1 MRGVSDCE
9 VVRREFARTDG
20 VKTMLISR
28 THTLAVIAALALAA
42 CNSSNSGPF
51 VSPSPTP
58 SPTPSPANLSG
69 DYSGTIQDSAN
80 GSGTVT
86 GTLAQHGTSA
96 GGPLTIASASGTTT
110 AAVSLAIAA
119 NNALSGA
126 IVIDYP
132 SGTTCT
138 FSTAGSYNSTT
149 NVITGTYSAVT
160 NCSGQSGTYSL
171 TQQCSDTVTSRRRTM
186 NTVRC

>member
-1 MRGVSDCE
+1 
-9 VVRREFARTDG
+9 
-20 VKTMLISR
+20 MLISR
-28 THTLAVIAALALAA
+28 TRTLAVVAAFVLAA

-51 VSPSPTP
+51 VSPAPTP

-69 DYSGTIQDSAN
+69 DYSGTISDSAN

-96 GGPLTIASASGTTT
+96 GGPLTITSTSSTVT
-110 AAVSLAIAA
+110 AAVSFAIASD
-119 NNALSGA
+119 NTLTGAL
-126 IVIDYP
+126 VIDYP
-132 SGTTCT
+132 SGSTCT
-138 FSTAGSYNSTT
+138 FSTTGSYNSTT
-149 NVITGTYSAVT
+149 NVITGTYSSVT

-171 TQQCSDTVTSRRRTM
+171 TQQCSDTPTSRIRRTM

>member
-1 MRGVSDCE
+1 MFCE
-9 VVRREFARTDG
+9 VVRDELARNDG

-28 THTLAVIAALALAA
+28 YPTLAVIAAFVLAA
-42 CNSSNSGPF
+42 CNSSNNGPF
-51 VSPSPTP
+51 VSPSPSP
-58 SPTPSPANLSG
+58 SPAPSPANLSG

-80 GSGTVT
+80 GSGSVA
-86 GTLAQHGTSA
+86 GTLAQQGTNA
-96 GGPLTIASASGTTT
+96 GGPLTITSASGAVT
-110 AAVSLAIAA
+110 AAVSFAIASS
-119 NNALSGA
+119 NALSGA

-132 SGTTCT
+132 SGSTCT
-138 FSTAGSYNSTT
+138 FSTAGSYDSTT

-171 TQQCSDTVTSRRRTM
+171 TQQCSDTVTAHRRKM